1 MPAVVDDDVQ
11 LAADLLG
18 PALEDGEVALVARDG
33 LVATHWR
40 DPAAARDEG
49 EANYRG
55 VPRIGSRRGSWSF
68 LSSYAQAVPETR
80 RQQKILLFT
89 ITMLASCKTLA
100 STKAWAF
107 VECLFT
113 IGLS

>member
-49 EANYRG
+49 EGELPRRPPNR
-55 VPRIGSRRGSWSF
+55 VPSW
-68 LSSYAQAVPETR
+68 LVE
-80 RQQKILLFT
+80 LF
-89 ITMLASCKTLA
+89 
-100 STKAWAF
+100 
-107 VECLFT
+107 V
-113 IGLS
+113 